1 MKVHLTKLRGCFKGE
16 NDYFIAGYRVNNEIA
31 DTDLYIYNR
40 VGNLLEVIDMPDFWK
55 RYLLEA
61 QEVDNEIELK
71 FEEYIIENLGL
82 LGHEV
87 E

>member
-1 MKVHLTKLRGCFKGE
+1 MKVYLTKLRGCFKGE

-40 VGNLLEVIDMPDFWK
+40 VGNLLEVIDMPDFWVN
-55 RYLLEA
+55 YLFNA
-61 QEVDNEIELK
+61 QETDEEIELK
-71 FEEYIIENLGL
+71 FEEYIIEQLGL
-82 LGHEV
+82 LGHGV